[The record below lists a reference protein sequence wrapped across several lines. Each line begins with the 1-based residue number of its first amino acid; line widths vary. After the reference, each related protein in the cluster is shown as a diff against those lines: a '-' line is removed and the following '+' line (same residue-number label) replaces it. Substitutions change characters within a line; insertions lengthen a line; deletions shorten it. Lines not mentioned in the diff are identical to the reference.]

1 MPMASDCAQTTRS
14 NARKERRTMEILVT
28 GGTGKAGRQMVEALA
43 AAGLRVRV
51 GSRHPGTSTESQT
64 PVNFD

>member
-1 MPMASDCAQTTRS
+1 
-14 NARKERRTMEILVT
+14 MEILVT